1 MMPPASRRR
10 SSLLQR
16 LITAAKHDFDYPKA
30 NLKALERS
38 FESTVA
44 NIANLGE
51 KLHEIRQLSASEE
64 TGLADIEWRIS
75 GEGGHVYRHDLHE
88 PLELL
93 TARVATLEEMRRRAD
108 RTLHKLHRI
117 RTEAVALYGKPVA
130 GLKTQES
137 KLLSTR
143 DRISQTL
150 DYTQRQ
156 VNRLENLNKVADTIE
171 TLAICRQ
178 QLNAGFQS
186 LAMKQLLAAA
196 YAPNSQLASRRVAL
210 AILSRWAAAREIA
223 PWAEI
228 FENHFGLAKNAFAQK
243 HNRQIKPVTKF
254 KPNDYIVAG
263 AFESILELA
272 GNQNP
277 DRELLLRLGNRVGRI
292 EQVLQLDSRYRGGVQ
307 LAWLNFALA
316 KDALEPIWYRS
327 GDKDRFDLVECEI
340 SLSSYID
347 DGPLV
352 SVLLPAYNSGN
363 WLPTAID
370 SLLNQT
376 WKNIEILVVDDQSQD
391 NTFEV
396 AKAYAARDTR
406 VRVLQNTINAGPY
419 VARNLA
425 LENARGLFVT
435 VHDADDWSHPRK
447 IERQVQ
453 NLLENPELIA
463 NTSQMVRLNPTNLQL
478 LSSANQMMRLNY
490 SSLMFRRLE
499 VTKALGFWDPVRF
512 GADSEFMARLEIA
525 FGSSALAHL
534 ESGLLSLVRSVE
546 TSLTAGGLAD
556 KLKGARR
563 LYKRVFMEWHKEC
576 EANAAELYLDAHGT
590 RKFVAPRKSL
600 GLEQPVE
607 SYPLVLVDDL
617 SDASESRLAKLLESR
632 ALLSNG
638 CAYVHVP
645 NPMSPAASESRT
657 IKDRAIKQELT
668 NLRLIWDEYGVK
680 LKLGSNRTVVSAS
693 ALVEKYSLMTPF
705 SSKTIEVV
713 FQTLEQVREV
723 RQVLKNCLTMLG
735 AQPTTLLAADERIL
749 EALQPE
755 KAAGWDVRLL

>member
-1 MMPPASRRR
+1 MKSSASSRR
-10 SSLLQR
+10 SSMLQR
-16 LITAAKHDFDYPKA
+16 LISAAKNDYDYPK
-30 NLKALERS
+30 NNFKALERS
-38 FESTVA
+38 FESTVVA
-44 NIANLGE
+44 ITNLGE
-51 KLHEIRQLSASEE
+51 KLQEIRQLSASEGD
-64 TGLADIEWRIS
+64 GLADLEWRIS

-93 TARVATLEEMRRRAD
+93 TARVAALQEMRRRTD
-108 RTLHKLHRI
+108 RTLSKLHRI
-117 RTEAVALYGKPVA
+117 RTEAVALFGKPVA

-137 KLLSTR
+137 KLLGTR
-143 DRISQTL
+143 ERLAQTL

-156 VNRLENLNKVADTIE
+156 VKRLEALNKVADTIE
-171 TLAICRQ
+171 TLALCRQ

-186 LAMKQLLAAA
+186 LAMKELLAAA
-196 YAPNSQLASRRVAL
+196 YAPTSQLASRRVAL
-210 AILSRWAAAREIA
+210 AILSRWASAHEIA

-228 FENHFGLAKNAFAQK
+228 FENHFCLAKNAFAQK

-272 GNQNP
+272 GNSNP
-277 DRELLLRLGNRVGRI
+277 ERELLLRLGNKVGRI
-292 EQVLQLDSRYRGGVQ
+292 EQVLQLDSRYRGIVQ
-307 LAWLNFALA
+307 LEWVNFALA
-316 KDALEPIWYRS
+316 KDSLEPISFRS
-327 GDKDRFDLVECEI
+327 GDKDRFDLVECEVG
-340 SLSSYID
+340 LSAFID

-352 SVLLPAYNSGN
+352 SVLLPAYNSAN

-391 NTFEV
+391 KTFEV
-396 AKAYAARDTR
+396 AKTYASRDSR
-406 VRVLQNTINAGPY
+406 VRVLQNAKNSGPY

-447 IERQVQ
+447 IERQVK
-453 NLLENPELIA
+453 NLLDNPELIA

-478 LSSANQMMRLNY
+478 LSSANQITRLNY

-499 VTKALGFWDPVRF
+499 VTKTMGFWDQVRF

-525 FGSSALAHL
+525 FGADALAHL

-556 KLKGARR
+556 KLKGARK
-563 LYKRVFMEWHKEC
+563 LYKRIFTEWHREC
-576 EANAAELYLDAHGT
+576 EANPTELYLDAHGP

-600 GLEQPVE
+600 GLEQPIE

-617 SDASESRLAKLLESR
+617 SDASDSRLAKLLESR
-632 ALLSNG
+632 GLLANG

-645 NPMSPAASESRT
+645 NPMSPAANESRT
-657 IKDRAIKQELT
+657 IKDRAINQELT

-723 RQVLKNCLTMLG
+723 RQVLKNCVTTLG
-735 AQPTTLLAADERIL
+735 AQPTTLLAIDERIL
-749 EALQPE
+749 EALEPE